1 MIWLYIFVCSYER
14 DFAHWLVETVIIIFN
29 VSSVRSQRT
38 FGYHNVHETMGTY
51 PIYFEDDKNIFFCI
65 LYVHAFYYFFLNNIF
80 FQKEEKNGINKWCTF
95 VCLQF
100 LRNWWSSKK
109 ERKKNQRQDSTK
121 LIKALIGIQ
130 FLQIMM
136 IRILSL

>member
-1 MIWLYIFVCSYER
+1 MIVLSIFVCSYER
-14 DFAHWLVETVIIIFN
+14 DFAHWLVETVIIFD
-29 VSSVRSQRT
+29 VSSVRRPWVRIQYILKMIKT
-38 FGYHNVHETMGTY
+38 F
-51 PIYFEDDKNIFFCI
+51 FFCI
-65 LYVHAFYYFFLNNIF
+65 LFVQAFYYFFLNNIF
-80 FQKEEKNGINKWCTF
+80 FQKEEKKGINKWCTF

-136 IRILSL
+136 IRIVSL